1 MSDDNVVHFP
11 PSWTKEEYVKTPEPE
26 TFEVRYQLRARNS
39 KSLALVEQVFDAE
52 VAAVECA
59 RRLYKAGYDVSCD
72 KHHVYALARWTY
84 EENHT
89 EGDVT

>member
-11 PSWTKEEYVKTPEPE
+11 PSWTKEEYVKTPGPE

-39 KSLALVEQVFDAE
+39 KDWSMIKETFDDE
-52 VAAVECA
+52 SAAAECA

-72 KHHVYALARWTY
+72 KHHVYELVRWTH

-89 EGDVT
+89 EGDEP